1 MLLCGSHNHSERL
14 HYLFLTNEDA
24 LVVQVKGTACGDS
37 LCRQQSQGW
46 IGGPSAL
53 EPLLFARCHAAAKSE
68 GTRHG
73 QTQRQVIYTPSE
85 LLLF

>member
-1 MLLCGSHNHSERL
+1 MVLIITLRDR
-14 HYLFLTNEDA
+14 HYLFLTNEDT

-53 EPLLFARCHAAAKSE
+53 QPLLFARCHAAAKSE

-73 QTQRQVIYTPSE
+73 QTQRQVIYMPSE
-85 LLLF
+85 MLLF